1 MNTNGN
7 KNYRSI
13 GRAIKRGH
21 VVGEVNKLTGFIELY
36 RKTTTS
42 KKHTVFVTQF
52 NPNQG

>member
-21 VVGEVNKLTGFIELY
+21 VAGGFNNLTGWIDIF
-36 RKTTTS
+36 RRTTNS
-42 KKHTVFVTQF
+42 KKHTVFVTSF